1 MKLRYL
7 TENAYEQLYKGVNKN
22 LNLYASNDPILASI
36 FPNGN
41 FAKDSSVVIDNFVLY
56 ENDFDIQDDVT
67 NVKTLFM
74 AMKKLTPEQAS
85 NVYLWA
91 WLSHDVFYNY
101 VKRRWNPTTDGAVKD
116 RYFCDSFKG
125 SRIGLF
131 RNGISRLWWYGY
143 LTYQEGLSNPFVLT
157 ELLLSN
163 SDLCLSLVERKFSMN
178 KNVIIGILSAIQE
191 INDSS
196 EYEKVAMDEWRSLA
210 KYLNRYGAVSM
221 LDFLSAEE
229 ICKISKKYILDL
241 RKTNKL

>member
-22 LNLYASNDPILASI
+22 LDLYISKDSILI
-36 FPNGN
+36 EVFPNGN
-41 FAKDSSVVIDNFVLY
+41 YAKESNIIIDNFSLY
-56 ENDFDIQDDVT
+56 EDTFDIQDDLI
-67 NVKTLFM
+67 NVKNLYT

-85 NVYLWA
+85 NVYLWTC
-91 WLSHDVFYNY
+91 LSHDVYY
-101 VKRRWNPTTDGAVKD
+101 DYIKRRWGPTTDGAIKD

-143 LTYQEGLSNPFVLT
+143 LTYQEGRSNPFVLT

-196 EYEKVAMDEWRSLA
+196 ELNNVVDEEWRGLA
-210 KYLNRYGAVSM
+210 KYINRYGAVSM
-221 LDFLSAEE
+221 LDFLSIEE
-229 ICKISKKYILDL
+229 IHNISKDFILNM
-241 RKTNKL
+241 RKK